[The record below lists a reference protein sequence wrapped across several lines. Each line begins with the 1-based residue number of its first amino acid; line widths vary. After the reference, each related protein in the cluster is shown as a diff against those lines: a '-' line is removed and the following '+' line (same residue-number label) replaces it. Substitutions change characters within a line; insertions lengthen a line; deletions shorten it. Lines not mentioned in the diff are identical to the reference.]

1 MPDSHAAAP
10 PESNPSSSPGDTP
23 PPTADKAGPRIFGR
37 KPHGHISPTYIRL
50 SLWALVLAGA
60 FKILVEG
67 SNSDFF
73 VFRLLVFLLEPVVG
87 YPWIAACINFALMSV
102 AVSWNLFGGKGFVA
116 GLAAW
121 LLVAGAIWGPY
132 RFSMPRKLHAPV
144 GEDAVWAAARGT
156 DLPAFQRAVDGC
168 GLDCSPAM
176 IQTLYNVLA
185 MRGNIAFVRDLQ
197 ARSPTHLS
205 SLAEASHHRA
215 RLEAGRLLYCA
226 TGARVG
232 HHLDGMTAA
241 LFGPLPALRQL
252 MLDYAAPHELHN
264 GLHYAIRADAPERV
278 AELLQRGASLERAV
292 LMSYDNHRL
301 QAARASRLAL
311 VELLIEARAARVLKW
326 FLTDGRAH
334 LDALDATRNKGEAD
348 ALHLW
353 ARAASQHEARF
364 GTLDSHLPVLDG
376 LLAEPAFRDTAPL
389 DPQACR
395 DNCQP
400 AGFKTPKSIYMQVE
414 ERCLQCGPV
423 ELAWGA
429 GGVGSVKALIDRGLP
444 ISSDHKRRK
453 LILAALQAPTDPEV
467 GKAQQMRLRS
477 YQGEAATPDA
487 NCMDA
492 FLAEQAAGPQQR

>member
-1 MPDSHAAAP
+1 
-10 PESNPSSSPGDTP
+10 
-23 PPTADKAGPRIFGR
+23 
-37 KPHGHISPTYIRL
+37 L
-50 SLWALVLAGA
+50 

-67 SNSDFF
+67 SNSDCFTSSWSF
-73 VFRLLVFLLEPVVG
+73 SWSRSWAI
-87 YPWIAACINFALMSV
+87 WIAACINFALMSV
-102 AVSWNLFGGKGFVA
+102 AVSWNFFGGKGFVA

-215 RLEAGRLLYCA
+215 RLEAGTPA
-226 TGARVG
+226 PTAPPAPGSS

-376 LLAEPAFRDTAPL
+376 LLAEPAFRDTAPSIPRPAATTASRPVSRHPSRSTCRSKSAACNAGRSSSPGARGRGQRQGPDRPRSAHL
-389 DPQACR
+389 VRPQTTQAHPCR
-395 DNCQP
+395 P
-400 AGFKTPKSIYMQVE
+400 AGPHRS
-414 ERCLQCGPV
+414 
-423 ELAWGA
+423 
-429 GGVGSVKALIDRGLP
+429 GSGQSPADA
-444 ISSDHKRRK
+444 
-453 LILAALQAPTDPEV
+453 AALLS
-467 GKAQQMRLRS
+467 RRS
-477 YQGEAATPDA
+477 RHA
-487 NCMDA
+487 
-492 FLAEQAAGPQQR
+492 